1 MNHLL
6 LYYHS
11 YIIAPLTHFTEQS
24 NCVYLKCRNFP
35 LLTYFSLMQILYHVL
50 FIVLQKSP
58 EEVDQRSADMWS
70 YAMILWELVTR
81 EVPFGHLSPMEVGM
95 KVIG

>member
-1 MNHLL
+1 MH
-6 LYYHS
+6 
-11 YIIAPLTHFTEQS
+11 PL
-24 NCVYLKCRNFP
+24 
-35 LLTYFSLMQILYHVL
+35 
-50 FIVLQKSP
+50 VLQKSP

-95 KVIG
+95 KVINVQLLSWTVHSAIQITKFFGYFTALSG

>member
-1 MNHLL
+1 M
-6 LYYHS
+6 Y
-11 YIIAPLTHFTEQS
+11 F
-24 NCVYLKCRNFP
+24 VYSKCCWFLKDV
-35 LLTYFSLMQILYHVL
+35 MQNIWYHV
-50 FIVLQKSP
+50 FSIVLQKSP

-95 KVIG
+95 KVMG